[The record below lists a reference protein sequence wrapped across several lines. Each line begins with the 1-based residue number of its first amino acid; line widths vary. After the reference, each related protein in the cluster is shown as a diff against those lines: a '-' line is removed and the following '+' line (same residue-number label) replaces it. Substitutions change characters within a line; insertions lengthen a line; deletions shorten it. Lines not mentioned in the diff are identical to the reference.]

1 MSNPNFDTL
10 VSTTLKNYR
19 KQLADNIT
27 GHQALFYLLKQR
39 GYFEERD
46 GGETL
51 VEPLLIGENSTVSS
65 YSGYDILDVTPQEGI
80 SAAEVDWKQIAGAI
94 SINGREEFQNMGS
107 KTKIVSLL
115 ESKIKQLEI
124 SMELDINS
132 QLFGDGTGN
141 GGKDITGLNLV
152 VENGAAWATYAGI
165 DSNTNTYWRN
175 TWLAEGG
182 ALDLASMRNVFNSAS
197 RGNAKPDLI
206 ITTQDVYED
215 YEALVLANND
225 ITRTNVKLGDAGFQN
240 LEFKGVPMVFDE
252 DCPTGVMFFLNSQF
266 LKFVAGKGRFF
277 KNTPFQKP
285 ENQDAKVSQVL
296 LYGNLLTMN
305 RARLGR
311 LDGIT

>member
-1 MSNPNFDTL
+1 VANPNFDTL
-10 VSTTLKNYR
+10 VTTTLKNYR

-51 VEPLLIGENSTVSS
+51 VEPLLTGENSTVSS
-65 YSGYDILDVTPQEGI
+65 YSGYDILDTTPQEGLT
-80 SAAEVDWKQIAGAI
+80 ACEVDWKQIAGSV

-115 ESKIKQLEI
+115 EAKIKQLEM
-124 SMELDINS
+124 SMELNINE
-132 QLFGDGTGN
+132 QLFNPGTAN
-141 GGKDITGLNLV
+141 GGKDLTGLELI
-152 VENGAAWATYAGI
+152 VENGAAWSTYGGI
-165 DSNTNTYWRN
+165 DSNVDTIWRN
-175 TWLAEGG
+175 TWLAEAG

-252 DCPTGVMFFLNSQF
+252 DCTSGAMYFLNSQF
-266 LKFVAGKGRFF
+266 LKFVAGKGRYF

-305 RARLGR
+305 RARLGV